1 MNAPAEL
8 AYPESLPD
16 DLKVL
21 LHEQSVPSDD
31 PLIALLAW
39 HWLRINES
47 RDAIQDGTLT
57 LKAALDL
64 RIGKIVAG
72 AETLETINGHLE
84 RLSEVLREKPLGIS
98 QQIQAELAEPI
109 AESAWTAHQI
119 AHDLKTLLTDL
130 NTTGRKL
137 QRSRSLAAFLSGLST
152 GALLIPWT
160 YSHFFSH

>member
-1 MNAPAEL
+1 MKNPTEL

-21 LHEQSVPSDD
+21 LHEQRIPADD
-31 PLIALLAW
+31 PLIVLLAW
-39 HWLRINES
+39 HWVRINES

-64 RIGKIVAG
+64 RIGKILAHAG
-72 AETLETINGHLE
+72 TLETITTHLE
-84 RLSEVLREKPLGIS
+84 NLSQVLAEKPLGVS
-98 QQIQAELAEPI
+98 RQLQTELAQPI
-109 AESAWTAHQI
+109 AESVKSAQQI
-119 AHDLKTLLTDL
+119 AHDLKVLLTDV
-130 NTTGRKL
+130 NHTDRRF
-137 QRSRSLAAFLSGLST
+137 QRSRHTAAFLSGLST